1 MIARIRLCHPL
12 WLALLLVS
20 GPAAPAETGAA
31 RKGPPLDQPPPPVHA
46 RDQFGREQTLATL
59 AGPNGLVLLFFRSA
73 DW

>member
-1 MIARIRLCHPL
+1 MTTRIRLCNPL
-12 WLALLLVS
+12 WLALLLMSWPVAS
-20 GPAAPAETGAA
+20 AQTGAA
-31 RKGPPLDQPPPPVHA
+31 RKGPPLGQPPPSVHA